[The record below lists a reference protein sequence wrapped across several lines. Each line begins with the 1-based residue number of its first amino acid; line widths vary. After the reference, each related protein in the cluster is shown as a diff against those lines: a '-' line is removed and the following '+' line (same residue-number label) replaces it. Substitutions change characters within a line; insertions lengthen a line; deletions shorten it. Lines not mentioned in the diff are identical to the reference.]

1 MNQQFYTRQDLFFM
15 QIWVGLGYRWVFVL
29 RFTTQWVGLGWRF
42 TTHNPHGLGLGS
54 RLSTHRWVLAR
65 TRCSTPWSPSS
76 IPRGA
81 IGPGGDSD
89 PDAGALTGRPRVP
102 ARHGRGGWHPGHIPQ
117 GQQWSGA
124 SRYLGRTG
132 WLAGGSPHW
141 TGGPGP
147 DRC

>member
-65 TRCSTPWSPSS
+65 TSYEPMSMTLRLSHV
-76 IPRGA
+76 IMHE
-81 IGPGGDSD
+81 
-89 PDAGALTGRPRVP
+89 V
-102 ARHGRGGWHPGHIPQ
+102 
-117 GQQWSGA
+117 
-124 SRYLGRTG
+124 
-132 WLAGGSPHW
+132 
-141 TGGPGP
+141 
-147 DRC
+147 